1 MKKGFLVTL
10 ASLMVIGLHAEPDSA
25 EAIKKLT
32 ERVEA
37 LEEILKWVKVLGLPL
52 LGITSF
58 WAIYMW
64 FKGIKDKVNKLIEA
78 DASKKIEEKATLIL
92 QTKLREYP
100 FVQEHERIQRLK
112 KEKII
117 TIVGPTAKTINMI
130 ERIEAMG
137 FNTPNSYAIKEILN
151 TEKIAGHLILFD
163 NRSGELTQSQMDA
176 VVQHLKG
183 QAHFFYLTAE
193 GGPRWQTDWKEEG
206 KLGFA
211 NSIARLEQNL
221 IDLLK

>member
-1 MKKGFLVTL
+1 MKKGFLFTL
-10 ASLMVIGLHAEPDSA
+10 ACLVVISLYAEPDSA
-25 EAIKKLT
+25 AAIKKLT

-37 LEEILKWVKVLGLPL
+37 LEEMLKWVKLAGLPIFGL
-52 LGITSF
+52 TSI

-64 FKGIKDKVNKLIEA
+64 VKGIKDKVNKLIDE
-78 DASKKIEEKATLIL
+78 DANKKIEEKADRIL
-92 QTKLREYP
+92 QTKLKEYP
-100 FVQEHERIQRLK
+100 FIQEYERIISLK
-112 KEKII
+112 KEKLI
-117 TIVGPTAKTINMI
+117 TIIGPTSKEINLI

-137 FNTPNSYAIKEILN
+137 FRTPNSYSVKEVLSMD
-151 TEKIAGHLILFD
+151 KVAGHLILFD
-163 NRSGELTQSQMDA
+163 NQTGELSQDQMDA

-193 GGPRWQTDWKEEG
+193 GGSRWQSEWKEKQ

-211 NSIARLEQNL
+211 NSLARLEQNL